1 MKRYVCVFAVPVWA
15 RAYDLVMIERA
26 KKDWQI
32 NRLNLPGG
40 GIEDGET
47 VEAAAVRELREE
59 TGLVGLPWDARVLG
73 DLVCNG
79 CHVYFVYVPYHKE
92 HDGIPQ
98 FPCTTSNEGLIETIS
113 VREAMSDVR
122 LIPNLKIIIPLCHA
136 RVSGWRLTTDGDPQ
150 GSVWTVA
157 FNAFNTVESNAVH
170 I

>member
-1 MKRYVCVFAVPVWA
+1 MKRYVCVFAVPIAA
-15 RAYDLVMIERA
+15 RQHDVILIERA

-40 GIEDGET
+40 SIEDGET

-59 TGLVGLPWDARVLG
+59 TSLVGMPYDARVLG

-92 HDGIPQ
+92 HDGSPQ
-98 FPCTTSNEGLIETIS
+98 FPASVSDEGLIETLDLRAA
-113 VREAMSDVR
+113 VCDER
-122 LIPNLKIIIPLCHA
+122 LIPNLKIIIPLCQA

-150 GSVWTVA
+150 GSVWNID
-157 FNAFNTVESNAVH
+157 FNPVESHAVSV
-170 I
+170 